1 MKKLLS
7 LFAAILFVGSI
18 WADTYEKFTGALVE
32 GDYLITYDGGAMK
45 NTVSS
50 NRLSFAA
57 ITVEDDAV
65 ADPDESI
72 IWHIAPSG
80 DYWTI
85 YNAAVSKYAAGTGTK
100 NQAGLLASG
109 TDDKS
114 LWTASGSATYEFI
127 NKAHAAANI
136 NRNLRKNGT
145 YGFACY
151 ATGTGGALTLYKKA
165 ESANPDAC
173 ATPKFSP
180 AAGIFTSAQS
190 VTISTTTAD
199 ATIYYTIGDDPD
211 DPTTDDAEYTG
222 AIEVSAS
229 TTIKAIAVKNG
240 LDNSA
245 VATAI
250 YTIVLLDHAG
260 TAEDPYTVA
269 VARQAIDAGVGL
281 TNVYAK
287 GIVSEVGS
295 ISSGQLSYYLS
306 DDGETTS
313 DQLQAYK
320 GKYIGGENFTVA
332 NSVREGDEVI
342 VTGTLTKYNDTYEFG
357 ANNQLYSLVAR
368 TPNFTISNV
377 EFRSIEDADLTVADL
392 TVNKEGE
399 GAVTF
404 VSSSDETVAT
414 VTAEAIHPLKAGD
427 VTITAKL
434 AANGIY
440 RETTTTFTVNFI
452 EVCHNIVTLSKGTT
466 EHGSFTLNRAEGEYP
481 TCDAELTVDVTPTP
495 AEHYHVLSVIA
506 PNSASISEPDEEGKY
521 TVTFAQNTNA
531 SSEIKVT
538 FDEDAKSTV
547 TWSVNTDE
555 SLTTEVYNGEK
566 PVFPATP
573 AAFDEK
579 STTFYGWADKAWS
592 GQAPDLDAEVLIDIT
607 IYTSAAALP
616 AVNGDVTYYAV
627 FAQTS
632 GSATTKTYGFE
643 DEEAD
648 ADLWVVNGPVKT
660 EWTNASGSYAGKI
673 TTNNTYVTFK
683 EKVPVTN
690 FSFKFARTSTNNN
703 YYVYIETSENGTD
716 WTAAETYAMSGFTN
730 GTLDSKSKDFD
741 GTEELYVRFH
751 CYNTTAARYV
761 DDLSITYGAISYGR
775 FTVTKLDPTAI
786 DNTEVGN
793 KALKT
798 IENGM
803 LIIERDGVRYN
814 VMGQIVK

>member
-1 MKKLLS
+1 M
-7 LFAAILFVGSI
+7 
-18 WADTYEKFTGALVE
+18 ADTYEKFSGALVE

-50 NRLSFAA
+50 NRLSYAA

-114 LWTASGSATYEFI
+114 LWTASGSATYEFV

-190 VTISTTTAD
+190 VTISTTTED
-199 ATIYYTIGDDPD
+199 ATIYYTMGDDPA

-229 TTIKAIAVKNG
+229 TTIKAVAVKDG

-250 YTIVLLDHAG
+250 YTIVLLDHEG

-295 ISSGQLSYYLS
+295 LSSGQLSYYLS

-320 GKYIGGENFTVA
+320 GKYIGGENFTAA

-357 ANNQLYSLVAR
+357 ANNQLYSLLAR
-368 TPNFTISNV
+368 TPNFTIGAV
-377 EFRSIEDADLTVADL
+377 EFRSIEDPDLTVVNL

-414 VTAEAIHPLKAGD
+414 VTEDAIHPLKAGD

-452 EVCHNIVTLSKGTT
+452 QPCHNFITLSKGTT
-466 EHGSFTLNRAEGEYP
+466 AHGSFTLSRAEGEYP
-481 TCDAELTVDVTPTP
+481 TCDAELTVVVTPTP
-495 AEHYHVLSVIA
+495 AEHYHVLAVLA
-506 PNSASISEPDEEGKY
+506 PNSASISEPDEDGKY

-531 SSEIKVT
+531 SSEINVT
-538 FDEDAKSTV
+538 FGEDAKSTV
-547 TWSVNTDE
+547 TWDVNNA
-555 SLTTEVYNGEK
+555 SAATTTSEVYNGEK
-566 PVFPATP
+566 PVFPTTP

-579 STTFYGWADKAWS
+579 STTFYGWADDAWA
-592 GQAPDLDAEVLIDIT
+592 GQAPDLDADVLTGIT
-607 IYTSAAALP
+607 IYTSAADLP
-616 AVNGDVTYYAV
+616 VVDGDVTYYAV
-627 FAQTS
+627 FAQTTGSVEPASFTSVFTSKSWGDEANLWTS
-632 GSATTKTYGFE
+632 GKDGGQLLNGRGIQVTKTVASANATTKASYSNVSSVVVTYS
-643 DEEAD
+643 
-648 ADLWVVNGPVKT
+648 
-660 EWTNASGSYAGKI
+660 TNASTGAGEIAIQVGETEYAGDADVTSDGGTDDREI
-673 TTNNTYVTFK
+673 TYTAESNATGAITITVTCTTNSIYVK
-683 EKVPVTN
+683 SVEV
-690 FSFKFARTSTNNN
+690 N
-703 YYVYIETSENGTD
+703 YSASQI
-716 WTAAETYAMSGFTN
+716 F
-730 GTLDSKSKDFD
+730 
-741 GTEELYVRFH
+741 
-751 CYNTTAARYV
+751 
-761 DDLSITYGAISYGR
+761 YGR

-786 DNTEVGN
+786 DNTVDGN
-793 KALKT
+793 KAVKFIQNGQLF
-798 IENGM
+798 IEMNGR
-803 LIIERDGVRYN
+803 IYN
-814 VMGQIVK
+814 VQGQIVK